1 MRSTIFASTLAIAL
15 GIGSPIVGAIAFP
28 EVAVAQSVAEQ
39 KKEADRLFEE
49 GRSHHEEA
57 KYEAA
62 LKLYQQS
69 LQLYQVIKDRKSEGK
84 LLTHLGIVYNS
95 LGKYDKAIEY
105 CEQGL
110 AIAHEIK
117 DRLDEAN
124 SLGELGDSYLLI
136 GNYVSHSSE
145 SYSKAVEYYIKQ
157 LEITR
162 EIKNQL
168 KEQDKYRQKVSFE
181 SLNLASNF
189 LGNYIKTITFYE
201 QSLEISRKAKDLIE
215 EEDLLRNL
223 GDIYY
228 FDHAYEK
235 SIQYYEQ
242 RLSIARKLEN
252 RKIEAFAL
260 LDLGK
265 AYRAVT
271 NYGKAVEYYEKS
283 LVISRE
289 IKDKDIER
297 RALYGLGDIHNF
309 GLSDSKKFIEYYEQD
324 STTGDFVELFDQ
336 KMEEISPGSRRAYI
350 ELGKFRDTFEY
361 HEKRLLIARS
371 LNDLEEEK
379 LSLGRLILL
388 SLRTLDYRKVIY
400 YQGNVLEIAR
410 KLRNKDGEINALE
423 ALASYHNI
431 FSKNVE
437 SIESYEQILIIAR
450 EAKNQ
455 AMEAR
460 TLKDI
465 GDNYYIFYNYRKT
478 IEYYENSLA
487 IDRKLMRRR
496 RFDGTIEISFSGDS
510 LKDLGYAY
518 DSIGNHTK
526 ALEYYQ
532 QSLNYDHQ
540 KLVAAREQ
548 KDRRMEAY
556 SLQSIGVT
564 LVKLK
569 QPELAIVFYKQSV
582 NARESIRED
591 IRNLPR
597 QTQEAYA
604 KAAAATYRE
613 LADLLI
619 QQRRL
624 PEAQAVLELLKIREL
639 RDFTRDTKAIDSPGI
654 SLAKIEKAALTEIL
668 TSFSTIGQFTET
680 LQKCE
685 KDNCPTL
692 TELQS
697 KRDRLNEAIKQELK
711 TQRKLL
717 ADHYA
722 TESATLTPEALN
734 TEARRIVNAKEG
746 TVLIYPL
753 ILKDKLQFL
762 LAFKSNKG
770 GVTFRPF
777 ESAITAEQLT
787 TTITRFRNQLEKPGD
802 IQTLKTTSQTLYNA
816 LIKPLEPELKAA
828 NIKHLVFAPDST
840 IRYIPLAALHDGKN
854 YLIER
859 YTISTITAASKTDT
873 QERSPIPIPGQ
884 NQLLAMGAS
893 TFPNTAFSSLLNVPI
908 ELDAITQTPTTTG
921 IYPGTEVLDRS
932 FNFDSLKTNLKTGTY
947 KILHLATHGAFIP
960 GNVEQSYI
968 VPGSGP
974 NLTTDSIDTLAN
986 YGLGN
991 LHLVVLS
998 ACQTGVGDRAS
1009 DGIEI
1014 PGISHFF
1021 LKNDVKSVLASLWNV
1036 SDASTA
1042 LLMQKFYTYLAQGK
1056 TKAEALQ
1063 QVQTEFLNS
1072 KLTTQDLPRA
1082 GVRLYIPGQLP
1093 PDSLAHPY
1101 YWAPFILIGNSL

>member
-28 EVAVAQSVAEQ
+28 EVAVAQSVVEQ
-39 KKEADRLFEE
+39 KKEANRLFEE
-49 GRSHHEEA
+49 GNQTYERGQF
-57 KYEAA
+57 EAA
-62 LKLYQQS
+62 VQSWQKSLKLYRE
-69 LQLYQVIKDRKSEGK
+69 IKSRKEEGK
-84 LLTHLGIVYNS
+84 VLNHLGKVYRS
-95 LGKYDKAIEY
+95 LALYA
-105 CEQGL
+105 
-110 AIAHEIK
+110 
-117 DRLDEAN
+117 
-124 SLGELGDSYLLI
+124 
-136 GNYVSHSSE
+136 
-145 SYSKAVEYYIKQ
+145 KAVEYY
-157 LEITR
+157 
-162 EIKNQL
+162 N
-168 KEQDKYRQKVSFE
+168 
-181 SLNLASNF
+181 
-189 LGNYIKTITFYE
+189 
-201 QSLEISRKAKDLIE
+201 QSLEISREMKDQDTE
-215 EEDLLRNL
+215 R
-223 GDIYY
+223 
-228 FDHAYEK
+228 
-235 SIQYYEQ
+235 
-242 RLSIARKLEN
+242 
-252 RKIEAFAL
+252 
-260 LDLGK
+260 
-265 AYRAVT
+265 
-271 NYGKAVEYYEKS
+271 KS
-283 LVISRE
+283 L
-289 IKDKDIER
+289 
-297 RALYGLGDIHNF
+297 F
-309 GLSDSKKFIEYYEQD
+309 GLSDIHLFDLHDTNSFAEYYEQNNTVG
-324 STTGDFVELFDQ
+324 SLIETYDQ
-336 KMEEISPGSRRAYI
+336 MLENMFPGSRKSYI
-350 ELGKFRDTFEY
+350 SLGKFRDTFEY
-361 HEKRLLIARS
+361 FEKRLQIARS
-371 LNDLEEEK
+371 ISDREEERQ
-379 LSLGRLILL
+379 SLGNLIVL
-388 SLRTLDYRKVIY
+388 SLRYLDYKKVIQ
-400 YQGNVLEIAR
+400 YQEEILAIAR
-410 KLRNKDGEINALE
+410 NLKDKDKELDALE
-423 ALASYHNI
+423 SLASYHSTFGSNT
-431 FSKNVE
+431 K
-437 SIESYEQILIIAR
+437 SIEFYEQSLIIAR
-450 EAKNQ
+450 E
-455 AMEAR
+455 
-460 TLKDI
+460 LKDQKMESKFLKYI
-465 GDNYYIFYNYRKT
+465 GDSYYILKNYRKT
-478 IEYYENSLA
+478 VEYYESSLA
-487 IDRKLMRRR
+487 IYRKLKKEKYL
-496 RFDGTIEISFSGDS
+496 DGPFEINLFPYYS
-510 LKDLGYAY
+510 LMNFGNAY
-518 DSIGNHTK
+518 DSIGNSNK
-526 ALEYYQ
+526 SIEYYQ
-532 QSLNYDHQ
+532 ESLADAQ
-540 KLVAAREQ
+540 ETLLVSRKQ
-548 KDRRMEAY
+548 KDRKMEAS
-556 SLQSIGVT
+556 SLRGIGVAF
-564 LVKLK
+564 VKLK

-582 NARESIRED
+582 NVHESIRED

-604 KAAAATYRE
+604 KSAADTYRS
-613 LADLLI
+613 LANLLI
-619 QQRRL
+619 QQRRF
-624 PEAQAVLELLKIREL
+624 PEAQAVLELLKLREL

-668 TSFSTIGQFTET
+668 TSFSTIGQFTED

-692 TELQS
+692 KELEK

-734 TEARRIVNAKEG
+734 AEARRIVNAKEG

-787 TTITRFRNQLEKPGD
+787 TTITRFRNQLENPSD

-893 TFPNTAFSSLLNVPI
+893 TFPNTPFSSLLNVPI

-921 IYPGTEVLDRS
+921 IYPGTEVLDRA

>member
-1 MRSTIFASTLAIAL
+1 MSNRFY
-15 GIGSPIVGAIAFP
+15 
-28 EVAVAQSVAEQ
+28 
-39 KKEADRLFEE
+39 R
-49 GRSHHEEA
+49 
-57 KYEAA
+57 
-62 LKLYQQS
+62 
-69 LQLYQVIKDRKSEGK
+69 
-84 LLTHLGIVYNS
+84 S
-95 LGKYDKAIEY
+95 LGNYTKAIEY
-105 CEQGL
+105 HKQRLSIVREM
-110 AIAHEIK
+110 K
-117 DRLDEAN
+117 DRLGEGQSVGN
-124 SLGELGDSYLLI
+124 LGNIYYDL
-136 GNYVSHSSE
+136 GNYI
-145 SYSKAVEYYIKQ
+145 KAIEYQ
-157 LEITR
+157 EQHLAITR
-162 EIKNQL
+162 EIK
-168 KEQDKYRQKVSFE
+168 DKRGE
-181 SLNLASNF
+181 GNALGSLGGAYYH
-189 LGNYIKTITFYE
+189 LGQYTKAIEYHG
-201 QSLEISRKAKDLIE
+201 QSLA
-215 EEDLLRNL
+215 
-223 GDIYY
+223 
-228 FDHAYEK
+228 
-235 SIQYYEQ
+235 
-242 RLSIARKLEN
+242 IA
-252 RKIEAFAL
+252 
-260 LDLGK
+260 
-265 AYRAVT
+265 
-271 NYGKAVEYYEKS
+271 
-283 LVISRE
+283 RE
-289 IKDKDIER
+289 IKDIDNER
-297 RALYGLGDIHNF
+297 GALNNIG
-309 GLSDSKKFIEYYEQD
+309 
-324 STTGDFVELFDQ
+324 
-336 KMEEISPGSRRAYI
+336 A
-350 ELGKFRDTFEY
+350 
-361 HEKRLLIARS
+361 
-371 LNDLEEEK
+371 
-379 LSLGRLILL
+379 
-388 SLRTLDYRKVIY
+388 
-400 YQGNVLEIAR
+400 VLE
-410 KLRNKDGEINALE
+410 K
-423 ALASYHNI
+423 
-431 FSKNVE
+431 
-437 SIESYEQILIIAR
+437 Q
-450 EAKNQ
+450 NQ
-455 AMEAR
+455 P
-460 TLKDI
+460 D
-465 GDNYYIFYNYRKT
+465 
-478 IEYYENSLA
+478 
-487 IDRKLMRRR
+487 
-496 RFDGTIEISFSGDS
+496 
-510 LKDLGYAY
+510 
-518 DSIGNHTK
+518 
-526 ALEYYQ
+526 
-532 QSLNYDHQ
+532 
-540 KLVAAREQ
+540 
-548 KDRRMEAY
+548 
-556 SLQSIGVT
+556 
-564 LVKLK
+564 
-569 QPELAIVFYKQSV
+569 LAIVFYKQSV
-582 NARESIRED
+582 NVSESIRQNNLPLSRDLQASYTENVAYSY
-591 IRNLPR
+591 RNL
-597 QTQEAYA
+597 AN
-604 KAAAATYRE
+604 
-613 LADLLI
+613 LLI

-624 PEAQAVLELLKIREL
+624 PEAQAVLELLKLREL
-639 RDFTRDTKAIDSPGI
+639 RDFTRDTKAIDSAGI
-654 SLAKIEKAALTEIL
+654 SLANIEKNALTEIL

-685 KDNCPTL
+685 KNNCPTL
-692 TELQS
+692 KELET
-697 KRDRLNEAIKQELK
+697 KRDRLNNAITQELK

-734 TEARRIVNAKEG
+734 AEARRIVNAKEG

-787 TTITRFRNQLEKPGD
+787 TTITRFRNQLENPGD

-921 IYPGTEVLDRS
+921 IYPGTEVLDRA

-1093 PDSLAHPY
+1093 PDSLGHPY